1 MKNQKI
7 YGGIYTKGPS
17 KKTDQ
22 FIMDPTMT
30 VLESKLAPYYLLE
43 TIAHNLMIAKQGIVP
58 KSAAKKILKSLM
70 ELILKNQAKSIVNPS
85 IGDVHENVEKLLTES
100 IGKDASWFHI
110 ARSRNN
116 QTVADQKLFMKKYL
130 LDIFEELNKLENIL
144 LKKAYIYK
152 DTIMPGFTHMRS
164 AMPSSFGF
172 WWQSYL
178 DQALD
183 LYKVLKSIF

>member
-1 MKNQKI
+1 
-7 YGGIYTKGPS
+7 
-17 KKTDQ
+17 
-22 FIMDPTMT
+22 
-30 VLESKLAPYYLLE
+30 
-43 TIAHNLMIAKQGIVP
+43 
-58 KSAAKKILKSLM
+58 
-70 ELILKNQAKSIVNPS
+70 
-85 IGDVHENVEKLLTES
+85 
-100 IGKDASWFHI
+100 
-110 ARSRNN
+110 
-116 QTVADQKLFMKKYL
+116 MKKYL

-183 LYKVLKSIF
+183 LYKVLKSIFEIYDKFLERRTGQEVHFELGRALVAQCGSLISRILYVKNGLKKKREYLWKSCIKYFQDKCLPLRFRQKR